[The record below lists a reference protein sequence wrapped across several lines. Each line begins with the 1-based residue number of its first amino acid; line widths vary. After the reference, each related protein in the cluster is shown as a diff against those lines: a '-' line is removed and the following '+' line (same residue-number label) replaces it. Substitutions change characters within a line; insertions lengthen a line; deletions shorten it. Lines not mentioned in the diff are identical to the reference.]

1 MDVLDE
7 LKQELEKRLERPL
20 REYEFTAPAEQIAFV
35 IQYNP
40 PIAGCSVSELAE
52 RLVKGDCVQSDL
64 IEKCLPEAA
73 KAAKQDG
80 SPLVTCHES
89 INSRYEVVFGLC
101 VNITPKTIG
110 EVYRA
115 VYAELKQQRFLPD
128 EGFHL
133 WDRKDEDAPF
143 PLNARWIAAYAV
155 TGGSEG
161 HWVHVG
167 AVFQPEGLETETI
180 RHLFFGKTL
189 REGRDGMEF
198 MYRVSAIIANM
209 LA

>member
-1 MDVLDE
+1 MDVLEDLAKE
-7 LKQELEKRLERPL
+7 IKKRLGRPL
-20 REYEFTAPAEQIAFV
+20 REFELTAPAEQVAFV
-35 IQYNP
+35 IKYNP
-40 PIAGCSVSELAE
+40 QMAGRSVSELAD
-52 RLVKGDCVQSDL
+52 RLVSRDCVQQAL

-73 KAAKQDG
+73 KAAKRDG

-89 INSRYEVVFGLC
+89 ITTRYDVVFGLC

-133 WDRKDEDAPF
+133 WDRKDENGPF
-143 PLNARWIAAYAV
+143 PHDARWIAAYAV

-161 HWVHVG
+161 HYIHVG
-167 AVFQPEGLETETI
+167 AVFQPEGVETETI
-180 RHLFFGKTL
+180 RHLYLGKTL
-189 REGRDGMEF
+189 REGQDGMEF